1 MSIGCLSY
9 FQLFSRPPG
18 TATGMATDDMGV
30 QHPCTPVRVLVLGHS
45 FVRRLREHLD
55 RLATP
60 PFGLRPAGHLVRLV
74 GLGGL
79 QFPRLLRQLRAVCEP
94 GYDLVLLDFGTNDLA
109 AGCSAELLADRVMA
123 VAETMLDSYGV
134 KRVVVFEVFPRAD
147 GRYRCPPEFN
157 AEARRFNILIRE
169 RLASSNQIH
178 FHHHKGMVTNWQ
190 QYLVDGVHL
199 NSLGMSKYSTSVRR
213 AILRHSSRYPNWW

>member
-1 MSIGCLSY
+1 
-9 FQLFSRPPG
+9 
-18 TATGMATDDMGV
+18 MATDDVGV

-79 QFPRLLRQLRAVCEP
+79 QFPCLLRQLWAVCEP

-109 AGCSAELLADRVMA
+109 AGCSAELRADRVVA
-123 VAETMLDSYGV
+123 VAETMLAIYGV
-134 KRVVVFEVFPRAD
+134 KRVVVLEVFPRAD

-157 AEARRFNILIRE
+157 SEARHFNILIRE
-169 RLASSNQIH
+169 RLAFSNQIH
-178 FHHHKGMVTNWQ
+178 FHQHKGMVTNWQ

-199 NSLGMSKYSTSVRR
+199 NGFGMSKYSASVRR
-213 AILRHSSRYPNWW
+213 ASSRYPN